1 MGGNDPVMVGVEK
14 HLLGRRLFKLRE
26 GLKLSLSEVGQLW
39 YNKNKVQ
46 AWENG
51 QWKLARESDLIQLLG
66 VYGVTSPEEVASYVE
81 LLKAAKR
88 PEWYRKFSRSLDGAF
103 PALEESATRISS
115 YQNVVI
121 PGQLQTPGYHI
132 HLPHMVLQRHGKRTT
147 REDFNEFRAERQK
160 RLFAREVDLMF
171 ILEESVIRRGR
182 TLGPEVWDEQ
192 ATKIRDL
199 SAEHPNLSVHVL
211 PADQVLSHT
220 GSFLVWD
227 FSNPLAYSIAYSEA
241 GLEADYVDDPGQ
253 VAYVKRAFQR
263 LLGASLPLEESM
275 NIIMKGVDA

>member
-1 MGGNDPVMVGVEK
+1 MGGNEHVMVGVEK
-14 HLLGRRLFKLRE
+14 HLLGRRLFKLRD
-26 GLKLSLSEVGQLW
+26 GLKLSLNEVGQAW

-51 QWKLARESDLIQLLG
+51 QWKLARESDLIQLLNF
-66 VYGVTSPEEVASYVE
+66 YGVTSPEEVNSYVE

-88 PEWYRKFSRSLDGAF
+88 PEWYRKYSRTLDGAF

-121 PGQLQTPGYHI
+121 PGQLQTPGYTGQ
-132 HLPHMVLQRHGKRTT
+132 LERMVLQRSWQEVT
-147 REDFNEFRAERQK
+147 RESYSEFRAERQK
-160 RLFAREVDLMF
+160 RLFAREVDLTF

-182 TLGPEVWDEQ
+182 RLGSPVWDEQ

-199 SAEHPNLSVHVL
+199 SAEHQRLSVHVL
-211 PADQVLSHT
+211 PADQILSHT
-220 GSFLVWD
+220 GNFLVWD
-227 FSNPLAYSIAYSEA
+227 YSNPLAHSIAYSEA
-241 GLEADYVDDPGQ
+241 GLAADYVDDPEQ

-263 LLGASLPLEESM
+263 LLGAALPMEESM
-275 NIIMKGVDA
+275 NIIMEGVET